1 MPTKAAQR
9 RSSAQRV
16 AKSRANRAAGAM
28 PQVPV
33 YHIILAADKERLD
46 RLARHWGTLK
56 SNALMG
62 ALRLAETQV
71 ASGLDGE
78 ARARYFADTAQ
89 QLN

>member
-28 PQVPV
+28 PQVPI

-56 SNALMG
+56 ANALMG
-62 ALRLAETQV
+62 ALRLAENQI
-71 ASGLDGE
+71 ASGLDSAGKE
-78 ARARYFADTAQ
+78 AYFAGSAQ
-89 QLN
+89 

>member
-16 AKSRANRAAGAM
+16 AKSRANRAAGTM

-33 YHIILAADKERLD
+33 SHVILAADKARLD

-56 SNALMG
+56 SNALMA
-62 ALRLAETQV
+62 ALRLAETQI
-71 ASGLDGE
+71 ASGLDTAGKQ
-78 ARARYFADTAQ
+78 AYFEGSAQ
-89 QLN
+89 